1 MTMAGPWMALAAWLP
16 EPSSKEW
23 PTVGPERATSSFGPA
38 ATGAETLT
46 TATATDTP
54 IPFGP
59 FRSARLQV
67 ESQSRIRGFFW
78 PVMEINGRTL

>member
-16 EPSSKEW
+16 GLFSKEW

-54 IPFGP
+54 TPFGP

-67 ESQSRIRGFFW
+67 ESQSRIRFFW
-78 PVMEINGRTL
+78 PIKEINGRTL